1 MGDGVDV
8 CVDDKLKDAA
18 WYYPTPK
25 DGAKEI
31 KDHVAFCELF
41 PAFALGVL
49 M

>member
-1 MGDGVDV
+1 M

-18 WYYPTPK
+18 WYYSTPK
-25 DGAKEI
+25 DDAKEI
-31 KDHVAFCELF
+31 KDHVAFCGLF